1 MNRQTRDFNL
11 KLNDVGGDGIIEGY
25 ASVFDV
31 VDSYKDVIAPG
42 AFKRT
47 LAAWKAS
54 GRKLPVLWQHDEYNP
69 IGVTLDAMED
79 ETGLAVR
86 AQLITEVQQA
96 RDAHAL
102 AKAGALGG
110 MSIGFSIPNKASDG
124 NAATVWDEER
134 QVQIIR
140 EVRLWEYSLVTFP
153 ANEAATIDNVKAA
166 ANALEAATAT
176 FAAHYSDTIKL
187 LREMRTL
194 LETAQR
200 PDRTSR
206 DTDAA
211 LTDVLSEARQL
222 LALTKGKQS

>member
-79 ETGLAVR
+79 DTGLAVR

>member
-11 KLNDVGGDGIIEGY
+11 KLNDVRSDGLIEGY

-47 LAAWKAS
+47 LAAWKSS
-54 GRKLPVLWQHDEYNP
+54 GRKLPVLWQHDAYNP
-69 IGVTLDAMED
+69 IGVTLDAVED
-79 ETGLAVR
+79 ETGLAIK

-96 RDAHAL
+96 RDATAL

-110 MSIGFSIPNKASDG
+110 MSIGFSIPNKAADG
-124 NAATVWDEER
+124 NPATVWDEER

-153 ANEAATIDNVKAA
+153 ANEAATIDSVKAA
-166 ANALEAATAT
+166 ANALESATAT

-194 LETAQR
+194 LETAKR
-200 PDRTSR
+200 PDRPSR
-206 DTDAA
+206 DQDAA
-211 LTDVLSEARQL
+211 LTDVLTEARQL
-222 LALTKGKQS
+222 LALTKGK

>member
-1 MNRQTRDFNL
+1 MNRQTRDFSLELRN
-11 KLNDVGGDGIIEGY
+11 VGGDGIIEGY

-31 VDSYKDVIAPG
+31 VDSYKDAIAPG

-54 GRKLPVLWQHDEYNP
+54 GRKLPVLWQHDAYNP
-69 IGVTLDAMED
+69 IGVTLDASED
-79 ETGLAVR
+79 AHGLAVT
-86 AQLITEVQQA
+86 AQLVTEVAQA

-110 MSIGFSIPNKASDG
+110 MSIGFSIPNKAADG
-124 NAATVWDEER
+124 MPAVTWDEER
-134 QVQIIR
+134 GVQIIR

-153 ANEAATIDNVKAA
+153 ANEAATIDTVKAA
-166 ANALEAATAT
+166 ADALESATAT

-194 LETAQR
+194 IEANTRSAR
-200 PDRTSR
+200 NVRNEDN
-206 DTDAA
+206 A
-211 LTDVLSEARQL
+211 LTDVLTEARKL
-222 LALTKGKQS
+222 LAQSKGTH

>member
-222 LALTKGKQS
+222 LALTKGK

>member
-11 KLNDVGGDGIIEGY
+11 KLNDVRGDGMIEGY

-54 GRKLPVLWQHDEYNP
+54 GRKLPVLWQHDAYNP
-69 IGVTLDAMED
+69 IGVTLDAAED

-110 MSIGFSIPNKASDG
+110 MSIGFSIPNKAADG
-124 NAATVWDEER
+124 NPATVWDEER

-153 ANEAATIDNVKAA
+153 ANEAATIDSVKAA
-166 ANALEAATAT
+166 ATALESATAT

-200 PDRTSR
+200 SARPSR

-211 LTDVLSEARQL
+211 LTDVLTEARQL
-222 LALTKGKQS
+222 LALTKGK

>member
-11 KLNDVGGDGIIEGY
+11 KLNDVRSDGLIEGY

-47 LAAWKAS
+47 LAAWKSS
-54 GRKLPVLWQHDEYNP
+54 GRKLPVLWQHDAYNP
-69 IGVTLDAMED
+69 IGVTLDAVED
-79 ETGLAVR
+79 ETGLAIK

-96 RDAHAL
+96 RDATAL

-110 MSIGFSIPNKASDG
+110 MSIGFSIPNKAADG
-124 NAATVWDEER
+124 NPATVWDEER

-153 ANEAATIDNVKAA
+153 ANEAATIDSVKAA
-166 ANALEAATAT
+166 ANALQSATAT

-194 LETAQR
+194 LETAKR
-200 PDRTSR
+200 PDRPSR

-211 LTDVLSEARQL
+211 LTDVLTEARQL
-222 LALTKGKQS
+222 LALTKGK